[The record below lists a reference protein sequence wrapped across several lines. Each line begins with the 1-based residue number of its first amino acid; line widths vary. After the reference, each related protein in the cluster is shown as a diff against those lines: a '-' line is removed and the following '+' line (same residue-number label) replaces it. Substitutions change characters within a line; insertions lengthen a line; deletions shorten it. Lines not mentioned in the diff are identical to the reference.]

1 MTTTKVTKREERG
14 VTTQEDNIVGLSGM
28 FGQGDVATPSCS
40 LVQPMSQDKGAA
52 GTYYLDGRNLDTLE
66 VAVLHIAGTRTLWA
80 DIGAGIGAPVC
91 KSNDRRLGYTTYE
104 QFVVSGGDLIADD
117 SDAESTQLSCA
128 SCRFEPTNEWGV
140 EEDGLSCKFGYTLLL
155 ANVLDN
161 DEPFLYYVK
170 GAQMNS
176 VMRRIV
182 SPTLARKGRPWV
194 TRYQFKPRLVEET
207 GKKYWVSDITAIAE
221 FDEDS
226 QVLYA
231 SMAQAHGK
239 QVAEPA
245 ATPPADGHG
254 GIGN

>member
-1 MTTTKVTKREERG
+1 MTSKEVTKSEERG

-28 FGQGDVATPSCS
+28 FGQGDIATPSCS

-80 DIGAGIGAPVC
+80 DISSGIGAPVC
-91 KSNDRRLGYTTYE
+91 KSNDRRQGYTSYGE
-104 QFVVSGGDLIADD
+104 YILNGAELVASSD
-117 SDAESTQLSCA
+117 SELDESTQVSCA
-128 SCRFEPTNEWGV
+128 SCRFGPTNEWGV

-155 ANVLDN
+155 ANIMDN

-194 TRYQFKPRLVEET
+194 TRYQFTPRLVEEP

-226 QVLYA
+226 QALYA

-239 QVAEPA
+239 QQVEPA
-245 ATPPADGHG
+245 APADGHG